1 MVFNTT
7 LTIFQLSVYHD
18 DQFYWWRKPEYPEKT
33 TDLQQV
39 TDKMYHIMVYVI
51 HIAWERFDLTTLVLT
66 CTEYIYSYKYN
77 YHNDDDHY
85 GPGLNQNYQ
94 ICTILWERLHFCMT
108 SCYLFTN
115 DTLHTVQSVSVA
127 IYNHP
132 TTLLL
137 ERCGPHSCWKY
148 WKHALWNDNL
158 TMN

>member
-1 MVFNTT
+1 MVFNAT
-7 LTIFQLSVYHD
+7 LTIFQLCVYHD

-66 CTEYIYSYKYN
+66 CTEYIYSYKSN

-94 ICTILWERLHFCMT
+94 ICTIL
-108 SCYLFTN
+108 
-115 DTLHTVQSVSVA
+115 
-127 IYNHP
+127 
-132 TTLLL
+132 
-137 ERCGPHSCWKY
+137 
-148 WKHALWNDNL
+148 
-158 TMN
+158 